1 MAIDHHAQRAGE
13 AHTLRDQHILSRAA
27 GHLLYFIPPR
37 RGNVSTLDTRSI
49 STTGG
54 CLWRNDRAAI
64 PGMPTEPCAASTA
77 LGCGLWA
84 DPVASAMAGWGRSIT
99 RNRPIPRTRC
109 PLSLMRSNLC
119 RNGGSLGMLRPALRP
134 RIGTTCSPRITS
146 VTRKKATKLAV
157 LGRIR
162 GKNSQKH
169 PKSAMETGSG
179 EGPPA
184 PAVATSPCPSAEIP
198 PMGMRVGGGGI
209 WEERYQKWVK
219 REAPLVQMK
228 SKSGPL

>member
-1 MAIDHHAQRAGE
+1 MRQRNSVSRRWASIVFYSAPAGQCVHIGHAE
-13 AHTLRDQHILSRAA
+13 
-27 GHLLYFIPPR
+27 YFNHR
-37 RGNVSTLDTRSI
+37 
-49 STTGG
+49 G

-64 PGMPTEPCAASTA
+64 PGMPTGPCAASTA
-77 LGCGLWA
+77 PGCGLWA

-99 RNRPIPRTRC
+99 RNRLIPRTRC

-179 EGPPA
+179 GGSPGA
-184 PAVATSPCPSAEIP
+184 PGGDLAPSSADLHT
-198 PMGMRVGGGGI
+198 G
-209 WEERYQKWVK
+209 
-219 REAPLVQMK
+219 
-228 SKSGPL
+228 SF